1 MPVSPR
7 RLLILVGTAALSS
20 PATGRHV
27 AAQQPLSHIPFCSSD
42 SSAGA
47 FVEQVRYRVAGTDS
61 LSRRAQEAVG
71 LSPMGA
77 GEVSLVVDDG
87 VCLAAS
93 TAYAQHGGT
102 PGGVPAPFPVAVVR
116 AGDRYVV
123 RLPDPTPLGRGEP
136 RTLVLDSRF
145 QPVGG
150 YGSGP

>member
-1 MPVSPR
+1 M
-7 RLLILVGTAALSS
+7 
-20 PATGRHV
+20 
-27 AAQQPLSHIPFCSSD
+27 SHIPFCSSD

-61 LSRRAQEAVG
+61 LSRKAQEAVG

-77 GEVSLVVDDG
+77 EEVSLVVDDSI
-87 VCLAAS
+87 CLAAS
-93 TAYAQHGGT
+93 MAYARHGGT

-123 RLPDPTPLGRGEP
+123 RLPDPAPLGRGEP